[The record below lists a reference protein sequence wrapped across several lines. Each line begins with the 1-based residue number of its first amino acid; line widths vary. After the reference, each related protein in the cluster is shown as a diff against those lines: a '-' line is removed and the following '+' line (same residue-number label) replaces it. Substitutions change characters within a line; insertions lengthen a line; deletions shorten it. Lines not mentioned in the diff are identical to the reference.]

1 MISYRGDK
9 YVVGKKFIIEN
20 EKYTF
25 KRRSKN
31 GLVFETSDNKI
42 KVFTENELTDKE
54 NKSVIM
60 EKVKQELIFPYA
72 TISMKM
78 AKIGQTFSTSLHLE
92 SMLNLS
98 FLT

>member
-20 EKYTF
+20 ENYTF

-42 KVFTENELTDKE
+42 KVFTENELTNKE
-54 NKSVIM
+54 NKKVIM
-60 EKVKQELIFPYA
+60 EKVKQEV
-72 TISMKM
+72 S
-78 AKIGQTFSTSLHLE
+78 E
-92 SMLNLS
+92 LS
-98 FLT
+98 IKEGRVLSKKELQDIVNKYQVQK

>member
-20 EKYTF
+20 ENYTF

-54 NKSVIM
+54 NKRVIM
-60 EKVKQELIFPYA
+60 EKVKQEV
-72 TISMKM
+72 S
-78 AKIGQTFSTSLHLE
+78 E
-92 SMLNLS
+92 LS
-98 FLT
+98 IKEGRVLSKKELQDIVNKYQVQK

>member
-20 EKYTF
+20 ENYTF

-42 KVFTENELTDKE
+42 KVFTENELTNKE
-54 NKSVIM
+54 NKKVIM
-60 EKVKQELIFPYA
+60 EKVKQEV
-72 TISMKM
+72 S
-78 AKIGQTFSTSLHLE
+78 E
-92 SMLNLS
+92 LS
-98 FLT
+98 IKEGRVLSKKELQDIVNKYQVQNK

>member
-20 EKYTF
+20 ENYTF

-42 KVFTENELTDKE
+42 KVFTENELAKIE
-54 NKSVIM
+54 NKKIIM
-60 EKVKQELIFPYA
+60 EKVKQEVSEL
-72 TISMKM
+72 
-78 AKIGQTFSTSLHLE
+78 SLKE
-92 SMLNLS
+92 GRVLS
-98 FLT
+98 KKELQDIVNKYQVQK

>member
-20 EKYTF
+20 ENYTF

-54 NKSVIM
+54 NKKVIM
-60 EKVKQELIFPYA
+60 EKVKQEV
-72 TISMKM
+72 S
-78 AKIGQTFSTSLHLE
+78 E
-92 SMLNLS
+92 LS
-98 FLT
+98 IKEGRVLSKKELQDIVKKYQVQ

>member
-20 EKYTF
+20 ENYTF

-42 KVFTENELTDKE
+42 KVFTENELTNKE
-54 NKSVIM
+54 NKKVIM
-60 EKVKQELIFPYA
+60 EKVKQEV
-72 TISMKM
+72 S
-78 AKIGQTFSTSLHLE
+78 E
-92 SMLNLS
+92 LS
-98 FLT
+98 IKEGRVLSKKELQDIVNKYQVQ

>member
-60 EKVKQELIFPYA
+60 EKVKQEV
-72 TISMKM
+72 S
-78 AKIGQTFSTSLHLE
+78 E
-92 SMLNLS
+92 LS
-98 FLT
+98 IKEGRVLSKKELQDIVKKYQVQ

>member
-20 EKYTF
+20 ENYTF

-42 KVFTENELTDKE
+42 KVFTENELTDIE
-54 NKSVIM
+54 NKKVIK
-60 EKVKQELIFPYA
+60 EKVKQEVSEL
-72 TISMKM
+72 
-78 AKIGQTFSTSLHLE
+78 SLKE
-92 SMLNLS
+92 GRVLS
-98 FLT
+98 KKELQDIVNKYQVQK

>member
-20 EKYTF
+20 ENYTF

-42 KVFTENELTDKE
+42 KVFTENELTEKE
-54 NKSVIM
+54 NKKVIM
-60 EKVKQELIFPYA
+60 EKVKQEV
-72 TISMKM
+72 S
-78 AKIGQTFSTSLHLE
+78 E
-92 SMLNLS
+92 LS
-98 FLT
+98 IKEGRVLSKKELQDIVNKYQVQK

>member
-20 EKYTF
+20 ENYTF

-54 NKSVIM
+54 NKKVIM
-60 EKVKQELIFPYA
+60 EKVKQEV
-72 TISMKM
+72 S
-78 AKIGQTFSTSLHLE
+78 E
-92 SMLNLS
+92 LS
-98 FLT
+98 IKEGRVLSKKELQDIVNKYQVQ

>member
-20 EKYTF
+20 ENYTF

-42 KVFTENELTDKE
+42 KVFTENELTEKE
-54 NKSVIM
+54 NKKVIM
-60 EKVKQELIFPYA
+60 EKVKQEV
-72 TISMKM
+72 S
-78 AKIGQTFSTSLHLE
+78 E
-92 SMLNLS
+92 LS
-98 FLT
+98 IKEGRVLSKKELQDIVNKYQVQNK